1 MILYNCINR
10 HTETSPLCLKKNQN
24 APRPSEHPPVRGGEM
39 SKRSVRW
46 DLQRLQIMHT
56 VFNRVRYGTVQWPV
70 LVVIIGAIE
79 PYHNTI

>member
-10 HTETSPLCLKKNQN
+10 HTGSSPLLCLKKNQN
-24 APRPSEHPPVRGGEM
+24 ASRPSEHPPVRGGEM

-46 DLQRLQIMHT
+46 DLQRLQIHT
-56 VFNRVRYGTVQWPV
+56 VFNRARYGTVQWPV

>member
-1 MILYNCINR
+1 MILYNCIDR
-10 HTETSPLCLKKNQN
+10 HTGTPSLCLKKNQN

-46 DLQRLQIMHT
+46 DQRLQIHT